1 MRDRSPRIRRCILP
15 VSVALAGLMSAPG
28 CGDDDE
34 RRTPADLMRIHSSV
48 LERQR
53 TLIEDAYAA
62 ISPEALAH
70 KRAFRDQVVRY
81 MRDTYGLEVGSGP
94 QAATATAAT
103 AAAAAAAAPA
113 DGVDTGSF
121 LIFAA
126 RSDALPRGYYD
137 PGVSQYQQFAFDDLA
152 AAQAFMAERLAL
164 SENVFVRAV
173 PASAAEI
180 GETLVFAEY
189 PDIAMTVFH
198 EALHNRIQL
207 PLAVEEPLHT
217 LLAVA
222 LTERFGTSLPAT
234 TDAERRLKGWV
245 EEGARELGQ
254 RFGRSAARYQTWYAT
269 LDPASPDPAR
279 INQYA
284 LDLLGAYRASDGSDA
299 QERYGFPD
307 AAPYLA
313 PSLMRDLR
321 IVSLELAEQGLIGTA
336 FLADYSTYERRFAAV
351 HALMEPFLAPDRV
364 DAALAAL
371 LDHTVPSAER
381 WSFDHTVE
389 ERALTWLADTLA
401 NVGQPGSLADPASHA
416 PHQ

>member
-1 MRDRSPRIRRCILP
+1 
-15 VSVALAGLMSAPG
+15 MSPG
-28 CGDDDE
+28 CGNDDE
-34 RRTPADLMRIHSSV
+34 RRTPADLMRIHSAV

-81 MRDTYGLEVGSGP
+81 MRDTYGLEVGSDHG
-94 QAATATAAT
+94 ATR
-103 AAAAAAAAPA
+103 AAAA
-113 DGVDTGSF
+113 DVDTGSF
-121 LIFAA
+121 LVFAA
-126 RSDALPRGYYD
+126 RSDALPRGYYE
-137 PGVSQYQQFAFDDLA
+137 PGISQYQQFAFDDLD

-198 EALHNRIQL
+198 EALHNRIKL

-222 LTERFGTSLPAT
+222 LTERFAASLPET
-234 TDAERRLKGWV
+234 TDAERRLRRWV

-254 RFGRSAARYQTWYAT
+254 RFGRSAARYAAWYT
-269 LDPASPDPAR
+269 SLDPAAPDPAS

-284 LDLLGAYRASDGSDA
+284 LELLAAYRASDGSDA
-299 QERYGFPD
+299 QERHGRAD
-307 AAPYLA
+307 APPYLA

-351 HALMEPFLAPDRV
+351 HALMEPFLVPDRV
-364 DAALAAL
+364 DSALAAL
-371 LDHTVPSAER
+371 IDHTVPDAER
-381 WSFDHTVE
+381 WSFDPAVE
-389 ERALTWLADTLA
+389 ERALTWLAEALA
-401 NVGQPGSLADPASHA
+401 AIPAPAPQSDPASHSR
-416 PHQ
+416 PK

>member
-1 MRDRSPRIRRCILP
+1 MRSRSPAGRRGILVP
-15 VSVALAGLMSAPG
+15 ALALAAALMSPPG
-28 CGDDDE
+28 CGNDDE
-34 RRTPADLMRIHSSV
+34 RRTPADLMRIHSAV

-81 MRDTYGLEVGSGP
+81 MRDTYGLEVGSGA
-94 QAATATAAT
+94 Q
-103 AAAAAAAAPA
+103 AAAAAA
-113 DGVDTGSF
+113 DVDTGSF

-126 RSDALPRGYYD
+126 RSDALPRGYYE
-137 PGVSQYQQFAFDDLA
+137 PGISQYQQFAFDDLG

-198 EALHNRIQL
+198 EALHNRIKL

-222 LTERFGTSLPAT
+222 LTERFAASLPET
-234 TDAERRLKGWV
+234 TDAERRLKRWV
-245 EEGARELGQ
+245 EEGARGLGQ
-254 RFGRSAARYQTWYAT
+254 RFGRSAARYAAWYAT
-269 LDPASPDPAR
+269 LDPAAPDPAL

-284 LDLLGAYRASDGSDA
+284 LELLAAYRASSGSDA
-299 QERYGFPD
+299 QERHGLPD
-307 AAPYLA
+307 APPYLA

-351 HALMEPFLAPDRV
+351 HALMEPFLVPDRV
-364 DAALAAL
+364 DTALAAL
-371 LDHTVPSAER
+371 IDHTVPDAER
-381 WSFDHTVE
+381 WSFDPAVE
-389 ERALTWLADTLA
+389 ERALTWLAETLA
-401 NVGQPGSLADPASHA
+401 AIPAPAPQADPAPHA
-416 PHQ
+416 PPE

>member
-1 MRDRSPRIRRCILP
+1 MRHPSPRARLRVLLL
-15 VSVALAGLMSAPG
+15 LAVVGLSPAAG
-28 CGDDDE
+28 CGNDDE
-34 RRTPADLMRIHSSV
+34 RRTPADLMRIHTSV
-48 LERQR
+48 LERQKQ
-53 TLIEDAYAA
+53 LIEGAYAA
-62 ISPEALAH
+62 IAPDALAH

-81 MRDTYGLEVGSGP
+81 MRDTYGLEVGAG
-94 QAATATAAT
+94 AATATAP
-103 AAAAAAAAPA
+103 AA
-113 DGVDTGSF
+113 DVDAGSF

-164 SENVFVRAV
+164 SENLFVRAV

-222 LTERFGTSLPAT
+222 LTERFGATLPGT

-254 RFGRSAARYQTWYAT
+254 RFARSASRYQTWYAM
-269 LDPASPDPAR
+269 LDPASPDPTL

-284 LDLLGAYRASDGSDA
+284 LDMLAAYRASDGSDA
-299 QERYGFPD
+299 QERHGLPD
-307 AAPYLA
+307 APPYLA

-321 IVSLELAEQGLIGTA
+321 IVSLGLAEQGLIGTA

-351 HALMEPFLAPDRV
+351 HELMAPFLAPDRI
-364 DAALAAL
+364 DTALAAL
-371 LDHTVPSAER
+371 LDHTVPDEER
-381 WSFDHTVE
+381 WSFDQAVE

-401 NVGQPGSLADPASHA
+401 TIGPQEPGADPASN
-416 PHQ
+416 PRRF